1 MCDRIGCF
9 LCCCFWL
16 ITVAS
21 AVASSAAGTL
31 AEAKA
36 LAHEKRYSEAVEK
49 LEQARVTFPD
59 EHEIPNFLG
68 VLHIEMGQYA
78 EAEQVLSELLQ
89 EAPELTGAHF
99 NYGELYFRQSK
110 YEESRKH
117 FVQSLELKET
127 DNTGLGQYKISLCDL
142 MLGSLQDSGV
152 AGANADHP
160 QAYYLQVAQYF
171 QSGQDE
177 TAQEWL
183 KSAYKIYPLRKN
195 VVYLDSLVTLGWVPK
210 EEFDRLMAALRRKM
224 LRRNFSMKGTQS
236 LESTVQDEM
245 EKESD
250 AARKMSELES
260 ALPKLEKSE
269 K

>member
-195 VVYLDSLVTLGWVPK
+195 
-210 EEFDRLMAALRRKM
+210 RKM